1 MRVIVTGGAGFIGS
15 HIADALAARGDEGL
29 VIDNLSSG
37 LRENLN
43 PKVRFEPVD
52 ICDFPKLEKVFQ
64 DFKPEAVFHLAAHID
79 LRESFKDPAHDAQN
93 NIVGSLNLLKLMF
106 DFDTKKIVFS
116 STGGAIYGEAEQ
128 IPTPET
134 YSAIPASPYGISK
147 LAVEH
152 YLNVWQRLHGI
163 EYVALRYANVY
174 GPRQGGKGEAGV
186 TAIFAKKMLKG
197 EPIEIFGD
205 GKQTRDYVYVA
216 DVVAA
221 NLAALEFDGSGVFN
235 IATGVETSV
244 NEIYGK
250 LSQLLSYTA
259 PANPAQAV
267 RGEISRSALD
277 VSKAKKE
284 LGWEPRIS
292 LGEGLSRTME
302 FFKKENGRPEEQS

>member
-1 MRVIVTGGAGFIGS
+1 MRVLVTGGAGFIGS
-15 HIADALAARGDEGL
+15 HIADALVARGDHVL
-29 VIDNLSSG
+29 VVDNLSSG
-37 LRENLN
+37 LRENLDS
-43 PKVRFEPVD
+43 KIRFEQVD
-52 ICDFPKLEKVFQ
+52 ICDFSGLEGVFRN
-64 DFKPEAVFHLAAHID
+64 FKPEAVFHLAAHID

-93 NIVGSLNLLKLMF
+93 NIVGSLNLLKMMS

-116 STGGAIYGEAEQ
+116 STGGAIYGEADK
-128 IPTPET
+128 IPTLET
-134 YSAIPASPYGISK
+134 YFAIPASPYGISK

-152 YLNVWQRLHGI
+152 YLNVWQKLHGI

-186 TAIFAKKMLKG
+186 TAIFAKKMIKG

-205 GKQTRDYVYVA
+205 GEQTRDYVYVA

-235 IATGVETSV
+235 IATGVETNV

-284 LGWEPRIS
+284 LGWEPKVS
-292 LGEGLSRTME
+292 LDSGLE
-302 FFKKENGRPEEQS
+302 LAAWFFKKENAKSS